1 VTLLC
6 EAAGMSRQNYYKKRC
21 RRVQATV
28 DEQLVLD
35 LVRSERHRQPRLGV
49 RKLCVLIEPEL
60 SLAGLSLGRDR
71 LFVLLKRHDLL
82 IRRVLRGKRTTNSR
96 HGFAVYP
103 NGAKD
108 LTLANPHQLWVSDI
122 TYLRTQRSFVYLAL
136 MMDAWSR
143 AVVGYDCSDSLEALG
158 ALRALGMGL
167 KQLPAGSSVMHHS
180 DRGIQYCC
188 RDYIE
193 RLLGA
198 GVSISMT
205 EQNHCYENSQAER
218 LNGTF
223 KGELGLDATFD
234 DVRDAQACVREAVS
248 IYNEHRPHQALGYR
262 MPMQVHREGA
272 VQFAG
277 DSTAPVALRAPCAVE
292 SPLLRRAYF

>member
-1 VTLLC
+1 
-6 EAAGMSRQNYYKKRC
+6 MSRQNYYKQRH
-21 RRVQATV
+21 RREQATV

-35 LVRSERHRQPRLGV
+35 LVRTERHRQPRLGV

-60 SLAGLSLGRDR
+60 LLAGISLGRDR
-71 LFVLLKRHDLL
+71 FFSLLKRHDLL
-82 IRRVLRGKRTTNSR
+82 VHRRRRTKRTTNSR

-103 NGAKD
+103 NHAKELA
-108 LTLANPHQLWVSDI
+108 LTGPHQLWVSDI
-122 TYLRTQRSFVYLAL
+122 TYLRTELSFVYLAL

-143 AVVGYDCSDSLEALG
+143 TIVGYDCSDSLEALG
-158 ALRALGMGL
+158 ALRSLSMGL

-193 RLLGA
+193 RLTGA

-218 LNGTF
+218 LNGTL
-223 KGELGLDATFD
+223 KGELGLEATFK
-234 DVRDAQACVREAVS
+234 DVADARGEVREAVS
-248 IYNEHRPHQALGYR
+248 IYNEHRPHQALSYR
-262 MPMQVHREGA
+262 MPMQVHREGL
-272 VQFAG
+272 VEFAG
-277 DSTAPVALRAPCAVE
+277 DAPAPVALRAPCAGA
-292 SPLLRRAYF
+292 SPLIRRAYF

>member
-1 VTLLC
+1 
-6 EAAGMSRQNYYKKRC
+6 MSRQNYYKKRC

-28 DEQLVLD
+28 DEHLVLD

-49 RKLCVLIEPEL
+49 RKLCVLLEPEL
-60 SLAGLSLGRDR
+60 LLVGISLGRDR
-71 LFVLLKRHDLL
+71 LFMLLKRHDLL
-82 IRRVLRGKRTTNSR
+82 VRRVRRAKRTTNSR

-103 NGAKD
+103 NYAKD
-108 LTLANPHQLWVSDI
+108 LTLTDPHQLWVSDI

-136 MMDAWSR
+136 MMDASSR
-143 AVVGYDCSDSLEALG
+143 AIVGYDCSDSLEALG
-158 ALRALGMGL
+158 ALRALAMGL
-167 KQLPAGSSVMHHS
+167 KQLPGGSQVMHHS

-193 RLLGA
+193 WLVGA

-218 LNGTF
+218 LNGTL

-234 DVRDAQACVREAVS
+234 DVADAQAGVREAVV

-262 MPMQVHREGA
+262 MPMQVHREG
-272 VQFAG
+272 VVKFAS
-277 DSTAPVALRAPCAVE
+277 DVPAPVALRAPSTGT
-292 SPLLRRAYF
+292 SPLTRRAYF